1 MKPSE
6 SKFDETAAM
15 EMLRE
20 IREIN
25 MARGCGVEAKR
36 YRAEHEDYRAV
47 LDELEIRRMLR
58 KEQGKYWVSL
68 NGISRLDDIVS
79 KELFD
84 RFEKIFSILREQ
96 YKANLDASL
105 LVTDLASM
113 AQLSYESTVEAL
125 GYMVE
130 IYCWGSRSNSFDDPL
145 SAHISPSERIL
156 DYKTFKEFASEAQRD
171 ATRSAHHALSLV
183 DSPAQSGELDQKSGI
198 LLSARQAGED
208 FPFWQ
213 STLGP
218 KNLPVAVAYLDVD
231 KFKDLNTRFTNKIVD
246 DTVLIDLQQHLV
258 AMTTD
263 RGKAYRHGGDEF
275 IIILPNHSLE
285 EGKAFCERL
294 RLSFE
299 CLRFSIGSE
308 KIGVTISV
316 GLAVWPEH
324 GANYD
329 EILHQANE
337 AQILAKRTR
346 NAVEVARPKSS
357 PKEPLP
363 GFGLSLGAQRFA
375 AFLNDRSES
384 ALSCDPIL
392 DASVV
397 VEALGVPAEEVALAA
412 DELDQKGWV
421 VLHKSMGMGAAG
433 FSSISPD
440 RRLFLATDFV
450 LRGWNP
456 EADARELAKK
466 IAVKGDFQAAGS
478 AELCEALGWSPRR
491 LNPAADFLVYGDFAK
506 STGQVHG
513 VPYVHNTL
521 FCTPR
526 TRRFATGG

>member
-1 MKPSE
+1 MKPTGLR
-6 SKFDETAAM
+6 FDEAAAR
-15 EMLRE
+15 EILRE
-20 IREIN
+20 IRESN

-36 YRAEHEDYRAV
+36 YRAGHEDYRAV
-47 LDELEIRRMLR
+47 LDELETRKLLRR
-58 KEQGKYWVSL
+58 EQDKYWVSL
-68 NGISRLDDIVS
+68 NGISLLDDIVS
-79 KELFD
+79 RELFE
-84 RFEKIFSILREQ
+84 RFEKLFSILREQ
-96 YKANLDASL
+96 YKANLDAGL
-105 LVTDLASM
+105 LVADLASM
-113 AQLSYESTVEAL
+113 AQLSYESTAESL

-130 IYCWGSRSNSFDDPL
+130 IYCWGSRSTSFDDPL
-145 SAHISPSERIL
+145 NARISPSEHIL
-156 DYKTFKEFASEAQRD
+156 DYKTFKEFAAEAQRE
-171 ATRSAHHALSLV
+171 ATKLANHVLGLV

-198 LLSARQAGED
+198 LLSARQAGKD

-213 STLGP
+213 SKLGP
-218 KNLPVAVAYLDVD
+218 KNLPMAVVYLDVD

-258 AMTTD
+258 EMTSD
-263 RGKAYRHGGDEF
+263 RGKTYRHGGDEF

-285 EGKAFCERL
+285 EAKSFCERL
-294 RLSFE
+294 RSSFE
-299 CLRFSIGSE
+299 RLRFSIGSE

-324 GANYD
+324 GINYD

-337 AQILAKRTR
+337 AQILAKHTR

-375 AFLNDRSES
+375 ALLNERSES

-421 VLHKSMGMGAAG
+421 VLHKLMGMGAAG
-433 FSSISPD
+433 FFSISPD

-456 EADARELAKK
+456 ETDARELAKK
-466 IAVKGDFQAAGS
+466 IAAKGDFQAAGS
-478 AELCEALGWSPRR
+478 AELCEALGWNPRR

-526 TRRFATGG
+526 TRRFAAGS

>member
-1 MKPSE
+1 MKSSE
-6 SKFDETAAM
+6 SRFDEAAAL
-15 EMLRE
+15 EILRE

-25 MARGCGVEAKR
+25 MARGCGVEVKR
-36 YRAEHEDYRAV
+36 YRAGHEDYRAA
-47 LDELEIRRMLR
+47 LDELETRKLLRR
-58 KEQGKYWVSL
+58 EQDTYWVSL
-68 NGISRLDDIVS
+68 NGISLLGDTIS
-79 KELFD
+79 TELFD
-84 RFEKIFSILREQ
+84 RFEKLFSILREQ

-105 LVTDLASM
+105 LVADLALM
-113 AQLSYESTVEAL
+113 AQLSYENTAESL

-130 IYCWGSRSNSFDDPL
+130 IYCWGSRSTLFDDPL
-145 SAHISPSERIL
+145 KANISPSERIL
-156 DYKTFKEFASEAQRD
+156 DYKTFKEFVSEAQRE
-171 ATRSAHHALSLV
+171 AKRFASHVLGLV
-183 DSPAQSGELDQKSGI
+183 DSPTQSGELDQKSGI
-198 LLSARQAGED
+198 LLSARQAGKD

-213 STLGP
+213 AKLGP

-231 KFKDLNTRFTNKIVD
+231 KFKNLNTRFTNKVVD

-258 AMTTD
+258 EMTSD
-263 RGKAYRHGGDEF
+263 RGKTYRHGGDEF

-285 EGKAFCERL
+285 EAKAFCERL
-294 RLSFE
+294 RSSFE
-299 CLRFSIGSE
+299 RLRFSIGNE

-324 GANYD
+324 GINYD
-329 EILHQANE
+329 DILHQANE
-337 AQILAKRTR
+337 AQILAKHTR

-375 AFLNDRSES
+375 ALLNERSES

-397 VEALGVPAEEVALAA
+397 VEALGVPAEEIALAA

-456 EADARELAKK
+456 EADARDLAKK

-478 AELCEALGWSPRR
+478 AELCEVLGWDPRR

-526 TRRFATGG
+526 TRRFAAGS